1 MTNYKLWERF
11 GVEMEFMIVDR
22 DTLNVLPR
30 ADVPLGKDKDGNQL
44 SDIEY
49 DDIGLSNELV
59 SHVLE
64 FKCAHPKSTFD
75 GLGKRFFHEIRRAN
89 KKLEKINAMLLPSA
103 CHPFMDPAEM
113 KLWPYDCLDIYQTY
127 DRIFN
132 CKGHGWANL
141 QSTHLNLSFNGDEEF
156 GELHAAIRLLLP
168 LIPAIAASSPYLDGK
183 YTGYRD
189 ARINVYRHNQDK
201 VPEITGQVIPEQA
214 YSYDEYN
221 KMIFDKVKKA
231 IAPYDTE
238 HLLNHFFLNSRGA
251 IARFDRGAIEI
262 RLVDIQECPNA
273 DIAIAELEI
282 ATLKAIVNGKF
293 AASRSNNAAGSSD
306 SATGNAAGISG
317 AAGNSAGVSET
328 ANSVPHTLKEY
339 REFLRN
345 FDTTRLAELLNKTV
359 KDAENATIDWPEYLS
374 VFGIDFATASASTS
388 PAATPAATSPA
399 NTITASD
406 LWKHIYSIVKNDLT
420 EVSQSVMEKMLER
433 GTLSSALYKALGDSP
448 SHEAFVSEYKK
459 LADCLAHNRLYGV
472 SE

>member
-1 MTNYKLWERF
+1 MTNYKIWERF

-22 DTLNVLPR
+22 DSLNVLPR

-141 QSTHLNLSFNGDEEF
+141 QSTHLNLSFDGDDEF

-282 ATLKAIVNGKF
+282 ATLKAIVNGRF
-293 AASRSNNAAGSSD
+293 ASS
-306 SATGNAAGISG
+306 
-317 AAGNSAGVSET
+317 
-328 ANSVPHTLKEY
+328 HTLKEY

-345 FDTTRLAELLNKTV
+345 FDTSRLAELLNKTV
-359 KDAENATIDWPEYLS
+359 KDAENATIDWAEYLS
-374 VFGIDFATASASTS
+374 VFGMGGACTAG
-388 PAATPAATSPA
+388 
-399 NTITASD
+399 D
-406 LWKHIYSIVKNDLT
+406 LWKHIYSVVKNDLT
-420 EVSQSVMEKMLER
+420 EVSQNVMEKMLER

>member
-141 QSTHLNLSFNGDEEF
+141 QSTHLNLSFDGDEEF

-282 ATLKAIVNGKF
+282 ATLKAIVNGRF
-293 AASRSNNAAGSSD
+293 AGSFNVAAPRSGNAAGSSAND
-306 SATGNAAGISG
+306 DRS
-317 AAGNSAGVSET
+317 T

-359 KDAENATIDWPEYLS
+359 KDAEDATIDWAEYLS
-374 VFGIDFATASASTS
+374 VFGMSGTCTAG
-388 PAATPAATSPA
+388 
-399 NTITASD
+399 D

-433 GTLSSALYKALGDSP
+433 GTLSSALYKALGDTP
-448 SHEAFVSEYKK
+448 SHEAFVTEYKK
-459 LADCLAHNRLYGV
+459 LADCLAHNRLYGI

>member
-64 FKCAHPKSTFD
+64 FKCAHPKSTFE

-141 QSTHLNLSFNGDEEF
+141 QSTHLNLSFDGDEEF

-168 LIPAIAASSPYLDGK
+168 LIPAIAASSPYLDSK

-293 AASRSNNAAGSSD
+293 AASRSGNAAGSS
-306 SATGNAAGISG
+306 NAAGISE
-317 AAGNSAGVSET
+317 V
-328 ANSVPHTLKEY
+328 ANSVPHSLKEY

-359 KDAENATIDWPEYLS
+359 KDAENATINWAEYLS
-374 VFGIDFATASASTS
+374 VFGIDFATASSSATS
-388 PAATPAATSPA
+388 AATSPA
-399 NTITASD
+399 SSPATHSITAGD
-406 LWKHIYSIVKNDLT
+406 LWKHIYSVVKNDLT

-433 GTLSSALYKALGDSP
+433 GTLSSALYKALGDNP
-448 SHEAFVSEYKK
+448 SRKAFVTEYKK

-472 SE
+472 

>member
-1 MTNYKLWERF
+1 MSNYKLWERF

-113 KLWPYDCLDIYQTY
+113 QLWPYDCLDIYQTY

-141 QSTHLNLSFNGDEEF
+141 QSTHLNLSFDGDEEF

-273 DIAIAELEI
+273 DIAIVELEI

-293 AASRSNNAAGSSD
+293 AASRENA
-306 SATGNAAGISG
+306 SA
-317 AAGNSAGVSET
+317 
-328 ANSVPHTLKEY
+328 ANPVPHTLKEY

-345 FDTTRLAELLNKTV
+345 FDTTRLAELLAKTT
-359 KDAENATIDWPEYLS
+359 KDAENATINWQEYLS
-374 VFGIDFATASASTS
+374 VFGMNS
-388 PAATPAATSPA
+388 A
-399 NTITASD
+399 NTPVAPVTAGD
-406 LWKHIYSIVKNDLT
+406 IWKHIYSVVKNDLT
-420 EVSQSVMEKMLER
+420 EVSQSFMEKMLER
-433 GTLSSALYKALGDSP
+433 GTLSSALYKVLGDAP
-448 SHEAFVSEYKK
+448 AHEAFVTEYKK
-459 LADCLAHNRLYGV
+459 LADCLAHNRLYGI

>member
-1 MTNYKLWERF
+1 MSNYKIWERF

-22 DTLNVLPR
+22 DTLQVMPR

-44 SDIEY
+44 SDVEY

-103 CHPFMDPAEM
+103 AHPFMDPAEM
-113 KLWPYDCLDIYQTY
+113 QLWPYDCNDIYQTY

-141 QSTHLNLSFNGDEEF
+141 QSTHLNLSFDGDDEF

-183 YTGYRD
+183 YTGFKD
-189 ARINVYRHNQDK
+189 ARIEVYRHNQDK
-201 VPEITGQVIPEQA
+201 VPEIAGLVIPEKA

-221 KMIFDKVKKA
+221 REIFDKVKKA

-273 DIAIAELEI
+273 DIAIVEMEI
-282 ATLKAIVNGKF
+282 ATLKAIASGKL
-293 AASRSNNAAGSSD
+293 AN
-306 SATGNAAGISG
+306 GNA
-317 AAGNSAGVSET
+317 
-328 ANSVPHTLKEY
+328 PHSMNEY

-345 FDTTRLAELLNKTV
+345 FDTERLASLLAATTR
-359 KDAENATIDWPEYLS
+359 DAEDAVIDWPEFLA
-374 VFGIDFATASASTS
+374 VFGMEGKCTAG
-388 PAATPAATSPA
+388 
-399 NTITASD
+399 D
-406 LWKHIYSIVKNDLT
+406 LWKHVFDTVKGDLT
-420 EVSQSVMEKMLER
+420 EVSYNVMEQMLAR
-433 GTLSSALYKALGDSP
+433 GTLSSALYRALGDTP
-448 SHEAFVSEYKK
+448 SRESFVTEYKK
-459 LADCLAHNRLYGV
+459 LADCLAHNRLYGI
-472 SE
+472 

>member
-1 MTNYKLWERF
+1 MSNYKLWERF

-113 KLWPYDCLDIYQTY
+113 QLWPYDCLDIYQTY

-141 QSTHLNLSFNGDEEF
+141 QSTHLNLSFDGDEEF

-221 KMIFDKVKKA
+221 KMIFDKVKNA

-293 AASRSNNAAGSSD
+293 AASRSGKQLRHDPPCRTPRQDYEGCRKRDHRLARISQCIWHEFRDYQRNPKYRNYCQRHLETHLQRREKRPHRSLAKFHGKNARTRNSLQRTLQSSRRLPHPR
-306 SATGNAAGISG
+306 SLRHGIQKISRLPRPQPTVRSLRRH
-317 AAGNSAGVSET
+317 ARFCEIHHNVRFF
-328 ANSVPHTLKEY
+328 TLKVFENY
-339 REFLRN
+339 IYFL
-345 FDTTRLAELLNKTV
+345 
-359 KDAENATIDWPEYLS
+359 
-374 VFGIDFATASASTS
+374 
-388 PAATPAATSPA
+388 
-399 NTITASD
+399 
-406 LWKHIYSIVKNDLT
+406 
-420 EVSQSVMEKMLER
+420 
-433 GTLSSALYKALGDSP
+433 
-448 SHEAFVSEYKK
+448 
-459 LADCLAHNRLYGV
+459 
-472 SE
+472 

>member
-1 MTNYKLWERF
+1 MSNYKIWERF

-141 QSTHLNLSFNGDEEF
+141 QSTHLNLSFDGDEEF

-221 KMIFDKVKKA
+221 KKIFDKVKKA

-293 AASRSNNAAGSSD
+293 AASRSGNAAGSS
-306 SATGNAAGISG
+306 NAAGISET
-317 AAGNSAGVSET
+317 AGSSASSENIA

-359 KDAENATIDWPEYLS
+359 KDAENATIDWAEYLS
-374 VFGIDFATASASTS
+374 VFGIDFATAPTAT
-388 PAATPAATSPA
+388 TPAAISPA
-399 NTITASD
+399 VTSVNAVTAGD
-406 LWKHIYSIVKNDLT
+406 LWKHIYSVVKNDLT

-448 SHEAFVSEYKK
+448 THEAFVTEYKK
-459 LADCLAHNRLYGV
+459 LADCLAHNRLYGI

>member
-1 MTNYKLWERF
+1 MSNYKLWERF

-113 KLWPYDCLDIYQTY
+113 QLWPYDCLDIYQTY

-141 QSTHLNLSFNGDEEF
+141 QSTHLNLSFDGDEEF

-168 LIPAIAASSPYLDGK
+168 LIPAIAASSPYLDSK

-221 KMIFDKVKKA
+221 KQIFDKVKKA

-273 DIAIAELEI
+273 DIAIVELEI

-293 AASRSNNAAGSSD
+293 AASRENA
-306 SATGNAAGISG
+306 SA
-317 AAGNSAGVSET
+317 

-345 FDTTRLAELLNKTV
+345 FDTTRLAELLAKTT
-359 KDAENATIDWPEYLS
+359 KDAENAVIDWPEFLA
-374 VFGIDFATASASTS
+374 VFGMGGACTAGD
-388 PAATPAATSPA
+388 
-399 NTITASD
+399 I
-406 LWKHIYSIVKNDLT
+406 WKHIYSVVKNDLT
-420 EVSQSVMEKMLER
+420 EVSQCFMEKMLER
-433 GTLSSALYKALGDSP
+433 GTLSSALYKVLGDAP
-448 SHEAFVSEYKK
+448 AHEAFVTEYKK
-459 LADCLAHNRLYGV
+459 LADCLAHNRLYGI

>member
-1 MTNYKLWERF
+1 MSNYKIWERF

-22 DTLNVLPR
+22 DTLQVMPR

-44 SDIEY
+44 SDVEY

-103 CHPFMDPAEM
+103 AHPFMDPAEM
-113 KLWPYDCLDIYQTY
+113 QLWPYDCNDIYQTY

-141 QSTHLNLSFNGDEEF
+141 QSTHLNLSFDGDDEF

-183 YTGYRD
+183 YTGFKD
-189 ARINVYRHNQDK
+189 ARIEVYRHNQDK
-201 VPEITGQVIPEQA
+201 VPEIAGLVIPEKA

-221 KMIFDKVKKA
+221 REIFDKVKKA

-273 DIAIAELEI
+273 DIAIVEMEI
-282 ATLKAIVNGKF
+282 ATLKAIASGKL
-293 AASRSNNAAGSSD
+293 AN
-306 SATGNAAGISG
+306 GNA
-317 AAGNSAGVSET
+317 
-328 ANSVPHTLKEY
+328 PHSMNEY

-345 FDTTRLAELLNKTV
+345 FDTERLASLLAATTR
-359 KDAENATIDWPEYLS
+359 DAEDAVIDWPEFLA
-374 VFGIDFATASASTS
+374 VFGMEGKCTAG
-388 PAATPAATSPA
+388 
-399 NTITASD
+399 D
-406 LWKHIYSIVKNDLT
+406 LWKHVFDTVKGDLT
-420 EVSQSVMEKMLER
+420 EVSYNVMEQMLAR
-433 GTLSSALYKALGDSP
+433 GTLSSALYRALGDTP
-448 SHEAFVSEYKK
+448 SRESFVTEYKK
-459 LADCLAHNRLYGV
+459 LANCLAHNRLYGI
-472 SE
+472 

>member
-1 MTNYKLWERF
+1 
-11 GVEMEFMIVDR
+11 MEFMIVDR

-141 QSTHLNLSFNGDEEF
+141 QSTHLNLSFDGDEEF

-183 YTGYRD
+183 YTSYRD

-293 AASRSNNAAGSSD
+293 AASRSGNAAASSETAGSSA
-306 SATGNAAGISG
+306 S
-317 AAGNSAGVSET
+317 SENIA

-359 KDAENATIDWPEYLS
+359 KDAENATIDWAEYLS
-374 VFGIDFATASASTS
+374 VFGIDFATAPTAT
-388 PAATPAATSPA
+388 TPAATSPA
-399 NTITASD
+399 VTSVNAVTAGD
-406 LWKHIYSIVKNDLT
+406 LWKHIYSVVKNDLT
-420 EVSQSVMEKMLER
+420 EVSQNVMEKMLER

-448 SHEAFVSEYKK
+448 THEAFVTEYKK
-459 LADCLAHNRLYGV
+459 LADCLAHNRLYGI

>member
-1 MTNYKLWERF
+1 
-11 GVEMEFMIVDR
+11 MEFMIVDR

-103 CHPFMDPAEM
+103 CHPFMNPAEM

-141 QSTHLNLSFNGDEEF
+141 QSTHLNLSFDGDDEF

-293 AASRSNNAAGSSD
+293 AASRSGNAAGSS
-306 SATGNAAGISG
+306 NAAGI
-317 AAGNSAGVSET
+317 SET

-359 KDAENATIDWPEYLS
+359 KDAENATIDWAEYLS
-374 VFGIDFATASASTS
+374 VFGIDFATAPTAT
-388 PAATPAATSPA
+388 TPAATSPA
-399 NTITASD
+399 VTSVNAITAGD
-406 LWKHIYSIVKNDLT
+406 LWKHIYSVVKNDLT

-448 SHEAFVSEYKK
+448 AHEAFVTEYKK
-459 LADCLAHNRLYGV
+459 LADCLAHNRLYGI

>member
-64 FKCAHPKSTFD
+64 FKCAHPKSTFE

-141 QSTHLNLSFNGDEEF
+141 QSTHLNLSFDGDEEF

-168 LIPAIAASSPYLDGK
+168 LIPAIAASSPYLDSK

-201 VPEITGQVIPEQA
+201 VPEITGQVIPEPA

-231 IAPYDTE
+231 IDPYDSQ

-293 AASRSNNAAGSSD
+293 TTS
-306 SATGNAAGISG
+306 
-317 AAGNSAGVSET
+317 SET
-328 ANSVPHTLKEY
+328 ANSVPRTLKEY

-359 KDAENATIDWPEYLS
+359 KDAENASIDWAEYLS
-374 VFGIDFATASASTS
+374 VFGIDFATAHENAV
-388 PAATPAATSPA
+388 
-399 NTITASD
+399 TAGD
-406 LWKHIYSIVKNDLT
+406 IWKHIYSVVKNDLT
-420 EVSQSVMEKMLER
+420 ELSQSYMEKMLKR
-433 GTLSSALYKALGDSP
+433 GTLSNALYKALGDAP
-448 SHEAFVSEYKK
+448 SHEAFVCEYKK
-459 LADCLAHNRLYGV
+459 LADCLAHNRLYGL
-472 SE
+472 EA

>member
-1 MTNYKLWERF
+1 MSNYKLWERF

-113 KLWPYDCLDIYQTY
+113 QLWPYDCLDIYQTY

-141 QSTHLNLSFNGDEEF
+141 QSTHLNLSFDGDEEF

-168 LIPAIAASSPYLDGK
+168 LIPAIAASSPYLDSK

-221 KMIFDKVKKA
+221 KQIFDKVKKA

-273 DIAIAELEI
+273 DIAIVELEI

-293 AASRSNNAAGSSD
+293 AASRENA
-306 SATGNAAGISG
+306 SA
-317 AAGNSAGVSET
+317 

-345 FDTTRLAELLNKTV
+345 FDTARLAELLVKTT
-359 KDAENATIDWPEYLS
+359 KDAENAVIDWPEFLA
-374 VFGIDFATASASTS
+374 VFGMGEACTAGD
-388 PAATPAATSPA
+388 
-399 NTITASD
+399 I
-406 LWKHIYSIVKNDLT
+406 WKHIYSVVKNDLT
-420 EVSQSVMEKMLER
+420 EVSQGFMEKMLER
-433 GTLSSALYKALGDSP
+433 GTLSSALYKALGDAP
-448 SHEAFVSEYKK
+448 AHEAFVTEYKK
-459 LADCLAHNRLYGV
+459 LADCLAHNRLYGIN
-472 SE
+472 E